1 MDIEDFTNSQK
12 TLYVTKPKKSQRLIL
27 NEEFEDV
34 GKQGKLKIPFISLV
48 EGHEAIEATHK
59 RWLLYNDLSLEF
71 HKEVKDI
78 LQKSNRKIDEDLK
91 RILQDA
97 DYTCNSP
104 GTDKTCNMSDNN
116 FKNVFIVGA
125 DNSFK
130 LPSWDHNSNT
140 ADDLETELAKSAFSA
155 YENSKKKVKMSP
167 PLEIIEYL
175 EAEKVINN
183 TFTVVIDMVSNEC
196 PNIRMMTKRSMFQ
209 LLNSITKY
217 IEIEDDEDGSKHD
230 GKEKYDL
237 KTITAL
243 GLEYDLSIVQNFQKL
258 FKKNLK
264 IVFNYKEIELFNY
277 QVLDDWINILNNLR
291 EQCKHF
297 LSITNVFQVSTNLA
311 NIEKNLKIKTIR
323 VLKSQGNHHVL
334 KINDPLSLNTL
345 INDIFKCFIKLSNGK
360 LSFSTRFIA
369 EIIIKLKNST
379 DSKKKL
385 IHTLIKILDYSLMSY
400 FYSSP
405 FAVFLDI
412 INFEQFYND
421 ETYGHLL
428 LKCPSFIHFVDSLV
442 MGTGHSKFAAN
453 DTIEI
458 NDIKD
463 MLNLEKGNKLN
474 DFFVEMLVETNPLT
488 QKLLELTDF
497 LENDDNKIF
506 SYNIFELYYHI
517 SITKSGSLENY
528 LIENWPCL
536 APKLKLAKNKSIS
549 LNATFADKSYI
560 FHELFTLDNKK
571 ISGVISQNLFPTL
584 RGNIEENL
592 LSPER
597 ITYRSKCESYF
608 KLGEIMDYP
617 INYLFSLYRE
627 AGIVINVYDFYAAF
641 KSILPKDDIVEFCKK
656 DTSLKTIQTLI
667 NSDGSDT
674 AFDKIAL
681 IWFMQCVTD
690 MKYSGILKNEL
701 TAKRKFNGVVEKEIW
716 RGL

>member
-34 GKQGKLKIPFISLV
+34 SKQGKLKIPFISLIQ
-48 EGHEAIEATHK
+48 GHEAIEATHK

-71 HKEVKDI
+71 HKEVGDI
-78 LQKSNRKIDEDLK
+78 LQRSNLKIDKDLQN
-91 RILQDA
+91 ILQDA
-97 DYTCNSP
+97 SCQFESLETNE
-104 GTDKTCNMSDNN
+104 TRNMSENN

-130 LPSWDHNSNT
+130 LPSWDHNASPVDN
-140 ADDLETELAKSAFSA
+140 LKSKLAKPTLPS
-155 YENSKKKVKMSP
+155 YGNSNKKLKMSP
-167 PLEIIEYL
+167 SLEV
-175 EAEKVINN
+175 EAKKMMNN

-209 LLNSITKY
+209 LLNSITKC
-217 IEIEDDEDGSKHD
+217 IEIEDDEYDSNSDGN
-230 GKEKYDL
+230 EKYDL

-258 FKKNLK
+258 FRKNLH

-277 QVLDDWINILNNLR
+277 QVLDEWINILNNLS
-291 EQCKHF
+291 EQCRSF
-297 LSITNVFQVSTNLA
+297 LSITNIFQVSTNLA
-311 NIEKNLKIKTIR
+311 NVEKNLKIKTIR
-323 VLKSQGNHHVL
+323 VLKSKGNYHVL

-360 LSFSTRFIA
+360 LTFSARFIA
-369 EIIIKLKNST
+369 DIIIKLKNST

-428 LKCPSFIHFVDSLV
+428 LKCPSFILFVDSLV
-442 MGTGHSKFAAN
+442 MGTEHSKFASN
-453 DTIEI
+453 DAIKI
-458 NDIKD
+458 GDIKD
-463 MLNLEKGNKLN
+463 VLNLEKGNKLK
-474 DFFVEMLVETNPLT
+474 DLFVEMLVETNPVT
-488 QKLLELTDF
+488 QKLLQVTKF
-497 LENDDNKIF
+497 LESDQNKIF

-517 SITKSGSLENY
+517 SIDKSGSLEKY
-528 LIENWPCL
+528 LVKNWPFL
-536 APKLKLAKNKSIS
+536 GPRLKSEKNKSTLL
-549 LNATFADKSYI
+549 LNGLTGQNYI
-560 FHELFTLDNKK
+560 FHELFTLDNQK

-584 RGNIEENL
+584 RGNMEENL

-597 ITYRSKCESYF
+597 ITHRSKSESYF
-608 KLGEIMDYP
+608 KLGELMDYP

-656 DTSLKTIQTLI
+656 DASLKTIHALI
-667 NSDGSDT
+667 DSDGLDT